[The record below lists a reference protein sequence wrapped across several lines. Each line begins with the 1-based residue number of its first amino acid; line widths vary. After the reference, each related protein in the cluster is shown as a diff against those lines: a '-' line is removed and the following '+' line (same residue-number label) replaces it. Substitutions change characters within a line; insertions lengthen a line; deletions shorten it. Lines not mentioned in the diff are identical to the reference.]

1 MREFKATQVARK
13 YPKYCIMRVKFA
25 SRFFMF
31 SLANRRYTGAKTKL
45 LESVDESILKTFDY
59 RNKRNLSFFDVFGGT
74 GVVSEYFAKKP
85 QFSHCII
92 NDFLYSNF
100 VIYQGFFAQDF
111 FDFKK
116 LESLRQ
122 EFANLR
128 TKNIKENYY
137 SKAFG
142 DKFFSKN
149 DSKIIGLLREE
160 LDRLL
165 ETKAINKQ
173 EFYILLSSLLYSADR
188 IANTV
193 GHYDAYRKNITLQD
207 RFVYELI
214 EPLKLK
220 ATLEIYKE
228 DSNLLVKQLLEQQRQ
243 IDIAFIDPPYN
254 SRQYSRFY
262 HLLENLS
269 QNKKPKLYGVA
280 LKPEPENL
288 SKYCKVEAKETF
300 KDLIESLAK
309 VCKILVVSNNN
320 TYTSKSNSS
329 RNKIGLQEIQEILQS
344 VSQTSLYSFDYRAF
358 SSGKTDLKGHKEII
372 FIGAIR

>member
-309 VCKILVVSNNN
+309 VCKILVVSYNN

-329 RNKIGLQEIQEILQS
+329 RNKIGLQEIQE
-344 VSQTSLYSFDYRAF
+344 SLYSFDYRAF

>member
-1 MREFKATQVARK
+1 MPHSSQ
-13 YPKYCIMRVKFA
+13 
-25 SRFFMF
+25 
-31 SLANRRYTGAKTKL
+31 
-45 LESVDESILKTFDY
+45 
-59 RNKRNLSFFDVFGGT
+59 
-74 GVVSEYFAKKP
+74 
-85 QFSHCII
+85 
-92 NDFLYSNF
+92 
-100 VIYQGFFAQDF
+100 QGFFAQDF

-128 TKNIKENYY
+128 AKNIKENYY

-149 DSKIIGLLREE
+149 DSKIIGHLREE

-165 ETKAINKQ
+165 ETKSINKQ

-214 EPLKLK
+214 EPLKLTT
-220 ATLEIYKE
+220 TLEIYKE
-228 DSNLLVKQLLEQQRQ
+228 DSNLLVKQLLEQKRQ

-269 QNKKPKLYGVA
+269 QNKKPKIYGVA
-280 LKPEPENL
+280 QKPEPENL

-300 KDLIESLAK
+300 KDLVQHLAK
-309 VCKILVVSNNN
+309 INKMIVLTYKIRYNCMRFKKERDKTYREAIEAIMENNGGFAPLN
-320 TYTSKSNSS
+320 IIYKHIWDYKDKN
-329 RNKIGLQEIQEILQS
+329 EI
-344 VSQTSLYSFDYRAF
+344 
-358 SSGKTDLKGHKEII
+358 SGKTPNATIRETLQRNDTFFPLG
-372 FIGAIR
+372 IGLGFKQI